1 MSENNIDWGAIDE
14 FVADADKDDRYG
26 EHDAMVTG
34 VEEGFWDSGEKFY
47 AVDVVLKTT
56 RNGAS
61 LNFRLPEPMT
71 REQLNAA
78 KKGDNARAVAL
89 GQRMVSE
96 LHKFYGVSG
105 GKELKA
111 GDMLRVKIGPQKSKK
126 TGGNFPRVIAF
137 KPKDE
142 LGKGGSSGSPSS
154 NVNADD
160 IPF

>member
-1 MSENNIDWGAIDE
+1 MMSDNSIDWSAIDE

-26 EHDAMVTG
+26 DHDAMVTG
-34 VEEGFWDSGEKFY
+34 VEEGAWDSGEKFY

-56 RNGAS
+56 RNSAS

-71 REQLNAA
+71 REQLTAA
-78 KKGDNARAVAL
+78 KASENSRAVAL

-96 LHKFYGVSG
+96 LHKYYGING
-105 GKELKA
+105 GKDLKA
-111 GDMLRVKIGPQKSKK
+111 GDMLRIKVGPQKSKK

-137 KPKDE
+137 KPKGE
-142 LGKGGSSGSPSS
+142 LGKSAPSS
-154 NVNADD
+154 VNADD